1 MAKNE
6 QLAAAKEGAERVR
19 LLALRKNIVIK
30 YKNKCSAE
38 EDYQGVSAED
48 VFVWELEEMNLVN
61 LRDIYRACTVS
72 NTSVADFNG
81 VLKSVAQTVNKEE
94 CINYTLQVV
103 MEDVADDGEGGE
115 EEVAQMEM
123 ENQVENDNDE
133 QMDIV

>member
-1 MAKNE
+1 M
-6 QLAAAKEGAERVR
+6 
-19 LLALRKNIVIK
+19 
-30 YKNKCSAE
+30 
-38 EDYQGVSAED
+38 
-48 VFVWELEEMNLVN
+48 WELEEMNLVN

-94 CINYTLQVV
+94 CINYILQVV
-103 MEDVADDGEGGE
+103 MKDVADDGEGGE